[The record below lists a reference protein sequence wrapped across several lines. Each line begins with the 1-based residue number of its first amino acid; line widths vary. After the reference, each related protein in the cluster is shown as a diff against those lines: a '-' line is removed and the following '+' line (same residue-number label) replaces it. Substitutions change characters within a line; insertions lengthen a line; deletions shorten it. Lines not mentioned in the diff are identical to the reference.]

1 MLDNCLISNS
11 NRFFQMLQMCICLQ
25 GRKEGKKTLCP
36 FLIRNYLKEIS
47 LKETVHVSGLF
58 QNLIN
63 ILESP
68 GGVFS
73 DSLKK

>member
-1 MLDNCLISNS
+1 MLDNRLISNS

-25 GRKEGKKTLCP
+25 GRKERKKPLCP
-36 FLIRNYLKEIS
+36 FLILNYLKEIS

-63 ILESP
+63 ILEPP
-68 GGVFS
+68 GGIFS